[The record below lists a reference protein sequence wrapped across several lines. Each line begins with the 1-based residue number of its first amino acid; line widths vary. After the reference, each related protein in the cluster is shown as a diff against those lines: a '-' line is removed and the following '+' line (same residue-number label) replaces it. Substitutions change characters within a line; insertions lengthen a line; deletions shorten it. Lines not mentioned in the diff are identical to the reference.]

1 MMLSQVA
8 QWTQGVLVGDDCEIE
23 RVSTDTREL
32 EPGDLFV
39 ALRGERFDGHDFL
52 AGAASGGARALV
64 TERDTDALG
73 SYVRVEDTQRALGL
87 LGSRWCEQFD
97 LRRVAITGNAGKTTV
112 KEMVARMLGAHAH
125 ATPGNL
131 NNAIGV
137 PITLLGVTSAHR
149 YGVFE
154 LGANGPGEIAWT
166 ASLVQPEVALVTN
179 VTGAHLEGFGS
190 LDGIARGKAEIF
202 SGMPAGGTA
211 VINQDDFYADFFA
224 RAAAEQN
231 QRILRVGETAT
242 ADLRAEAVDCRAATV
257 HFRLQPN
264 GIAVEVP
271 LAGRHQVSNALLALG
286 AVQALGLDLTAA
298 ARALPGVQTVAGRM
312 ERSYCQGGTLVD
324 DSYNASPGAVE
335 AAIDWLVE
343 QTRPCV
349 LVLGEL
355 GELGEEGHRIHR
367 ELGEYAR
374 TRGLDGLIVIAG
386 PAEVAADG
394 FGEGAV
400 RATDAEE
407 AARQAQ
413 PWLQAGGTVLVKAS
427 RGARLERV
435 TGALQAMAEVH

>member
-8 QWTQGVLVGDDCEIE
+8 QWTRGVLVGDDCEIE
-23 RVSTDTREL
+23 RVSTDSRDL
-32 EPGDLFV
+32 EPGNLFV
-39 ALRGERFDGHDFL
+39 ALRGEHFDAHDFL
-52 AGAASGGARALV
+52 ASATSAGARAAV
-64 TERDTDALG
+64 TERDTDAFG
-73 SYVRVEDTQRALGL
+73 SYVRVEDTRRALGL
-87 LGSRWCEQFD
+87 LGAGWCDQFD
-97 LRRVAITGNAGKTTV
+97 LGRVAVTGNAGKTTV
-112 KEMVARMLGAHAH
+112 KEMVARMLGEDTH

-131 NNAIGV
+131 NNDIGV
-137 PITLLGVTSAHR
+137 PVTLLGVDEQHR
-149 YGVFE
+149 HGVFE

-166 ASLVQPEVALVTN
+166 ASLVRPDVALVTN

-202 SGMPAGGTA
+202 SGMPEGGTA

-224 RAAAEQN
+224 RAAAKQN
-231 QRILRVGETAT
+231 QRILRVGETVT
-242 ADLRAEAVDCRAATV
+242 ADLRAEAVDCRAAEV
-257 HFRLQPN
+257 HFLLQPA

-286 AVQALGLDLTAA
+286 AVQALGVDLKAA
-298 ARALPGVQTVAGRM
+298 AQALPGVEAVAGRM

-343 QTRPCV
+343 QTGPGV

-355 GELGEEGHRIHR
+355 GELGEQAQQLHR

-374 TRGLDGLIVIAG
+374 GQGLHGLIVMAG
-386 PAEVAADG
+386 AAEVAAHG

-400 RATDAEE
+400 RANDAAD

-413 PWLQAGGTVLVKAS
+413 PYLQAGGTVLVKGS
-427 RGARLERV
+427 RSARLERV